1 MRPPISK
8 SGSGSSA
15 ISDGHVTRILVVS
28 NMYPPHH
35 LGGYELTCRDVMDG
49 LRDRGHEIEI
59 LTTTMRLPH
68 VREPADE
75 RAHGIHRE
83 LEFYWDDH
91 RLLSPSLARRLA
103 IERGNQRAIAA
114 AIARL
119 KPDVV
124 SSWNMG
130 AMSLG
135 LLTTVVE
142 RRIPLVLMVCDEW
155 PWYAPKIDPW
165 MRMFDGREML
175 GRIVRRLAG
184 VPTAIPDLGEHAVFC
199 YVSDMIRRSVEQK
212 SRWASPRIAGVV
224 YSGINIDEFPVPAKP
239 PLPRPWRW
247 KLLHVGRLDERKGI
261 HVLIDALALLPGEAT
276 LDIIGRGDERYA
288 EQLRSQVARL
298 GLTDRV
304 TFGMADR
311 RRLRERYAAAD
322 AFVFPVIWEE
332 PLGLVPLEAM
342 ACATPVVGTGTGG
355 SGEYLLDGV
364 NSLIV
369 PTENAEAT
377 AAAVRR
383 LGDDPSLRERLVAG
397 GLRAAAELSLDRY
410 TDIVEEWHVAAA
422 GHFATGHPPDRR
434 LELN

>member
-1 MRPPISK
+1 M
-8 SGSGSSA
+8 A
-15 ISDGHVTRILVVS
+15 RILVVS

-35 LGGYELTCRDVMDG
+35 LGGYELACRDVMDR
-49 LRDRGHEIEI
+49 LRERGHHVEI
-59 LTTTMRLPH
+59 LTTTMRLPD

-75 RAHGIHRE
+75 RTRGIHRD

-91 RLLSPSLARRLA
+91 RLVSPPLARRLA
-103 IERGNQRAIAA
+103 IERGNQRAIAS

-124 SSWNMG
+124 SAWNMG

-142 RRIPLVLMVCDEW
+142 RRIPLVLMLLDEW
-155 PWYAPKIDPW
+155 PWYAPNIDPW
-165 MRMFDGREML
+165 MRMFDGRGIL
-175 GRIVRRLAG
+175 GSIVRPLAG
-184 VPTAIPDLGEHAVFC
+184 VPTALPDLGEHAAFC
-199 YVSDMIRRSVEQK
+199 YISEMIRRSVERK
-212 SRWASPRIAGVV
+212 SRWAAPKTAGVV
-224 YSGINIDEFPVPAKP
+224 YCGINTEEFPLPAEP
-239 PLPRPWRW
+239 PPPRPWRW

-261 HVLIDALALLPGEAT
+261 HVLIDALAQLPQEAT

-288 EQLRSQVARL
+288 EQLRAQVARL

-304 TFGMADR
+304 TFGVADR
-311 RRLRERYAAAD
+311 LGLRGRYTAAD
-322 AFVFPVIWEE
+322 VFVFPVIWEE

-377 AAAVRR
+377 ADAIRR
-383 LGDDPSLRERLVAG
+383 LAEDPSLRERLVAG

-410 TDIVEEWHVAAA
+410 ADIVEEWHVAAA
-422 GHFATGHPPDRR
+422 GRFATGHPPDRR
-434 LELN
+434 LALR